1 MYAHFN
7 RRLTPLVKHLSKKQK
22 EYLKTQVFFLDDPDL
37 SFPGF
42 REDLKDKTQ
51 TDRDK
56 DLWIGACP
64 PEEPKKRSE
73 EWYKKQQSN
82 SQVIISIT
90 IHKILMV

>member
-1 MYAHFN
+1 MPTDFN
-7 RRLTPLVKHLSKKQK
+7 CRLTPLIKHLSKKQK

-51 TDRDK
+51 TERDK
-56 DLWIGACP
+56 ELWIGACP

-82 SQVIISIT
+82 SQVITRVSL
-90 IHKILMV
+90 IHNS